1 MKDLT
6 AFADIETILDPYK
19 CPTAESQAEAK
30 LSQDMFS
37 LKTRTIL
44 SESTAISPA
53 IQTIQER
60 PWDESKATPQRRF
73 TGSKKVES
81 YNKIK

>member
-44 SESTAISPA
+44 SDSTAISPA
-53 IQTIQER
+53 IQTI
-60 PWDESKATPQRRF
+60 
-73 TGSKKVES
+73 
-81 YNKIK
+81 